1 MIVLK
6 LKPEIRLSDW
16 ISREE
21 WDEVFKDNLPALM
34 GLLNEDWLAVIE
46 EAGGL
51 EGLIVSAE
59 WVDAPEGEAE

>member
-6 LKPEIRLSDW
+6 IKPEIRLKGDTWMSAQ
-16 ISREE
+16 E
-21 WDEVFKDNLPALM
+21 WDEEFKDNLPALVE
-34 GLLNEDWLAVIE
+34 LLNEDWMSVIE

-59 WVDAPEGEAE
+59 WQEEAE